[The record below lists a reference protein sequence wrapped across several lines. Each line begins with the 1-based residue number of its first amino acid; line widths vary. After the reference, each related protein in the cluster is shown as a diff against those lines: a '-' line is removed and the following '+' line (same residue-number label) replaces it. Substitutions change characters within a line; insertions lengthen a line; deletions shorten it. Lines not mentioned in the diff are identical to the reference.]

1 MRIEIMDGDA
11 VINTIISDQAF
22 AEQHYP
28 GAWRV
33 AELQDEPP
41 PVAPP
46 PRHITVGAFFDRFGP
61 DFVWQDDAG
70 VLDEIALLVDSLT
83 PPQPVIFR
91 SNHASN
97 ALPLAGTLTND
108 RAQVL
113 AQIELWT
120 KHGEYAPGVYILPKH
135 LDEKVARLHLA
146 RIGVRLTELKKDQ
159 ADYIGVTVAGP
170 FKPEHYR
177 Y

>member
-61 DFVWQDDAG
+61 LKWAILADHDLQVQAVVKDCSVRTFIDLDNPDLPAG
-70 VLDEIALLVDSLT
+70 IALIQQAGHDIDPAAIITAPVQDSER
-83 PPQPVIFR
+83 P
-91 SNHASN
+91 
-97 ALPLAGTLTND
+97 
-108 RAQVL
+108 
-113 AQIELWT
+113 
-120 KHGEYAPGVYILPKH
+120 
-135 LDEKVARLHLA
+135 
-146 RIGVRLTELKKDQ
+146 
-159 ADYIGVTVAGP
+159 
-170 FKPEHYR
+170 
-177 Y
+177 